1 MIRTRALAS
10 IGMVL
15 AGTVFLPAAALPA
28 ETSAAATAHR
38 ATLDQYCIVCHSGPT
53 PPAGL
58 NLQALDIGNLEDNG
72 AVWEKLLRKLRNRE
86 MPPAAMPRPDA
97 ATYEALV
104 NYIETERDRLAQL
117 KPNPGRPTLHRL
129 NRAEDANAI
138 PDLLALELDV
148 AELLPAA
155 DIAYGLDNTGHVP

>member
-15 AGTVFLPAAALPA
+15 AGMVFLPAAALPA

-58 NLQALDIGNLEDNG
+58 NLQALAIGNLEGNR
-72 AVWEKLLRKLRNRE
+72 ALWEEPLRNARHPAV
-86 MPPAAMPRPDA
+86 PPAASPRPA
-97 ATYEALV
+97 
-104 NYIETERDRLAQL
+104 
-117 KPNPGRPTLHRL
+117 
-129 NRAEDANAI
+129 
-138 PDLLALELDV
+138 
-148 AELLPAA
+148 PAP
-155 DIAYGLDNTGHVP
+155 HE